1 MVADAADAHAPL
13 AVAAVVEVVVAD
25 NKVVV
30 VVVPVVAHDLG
41 VAGTL
46 LLRPEEVAIQD
57 ALVQSAKPKWQKPE
71 HHADFQVA
79 GSSGLDHG
87 DTLPTRD
94 QLPVSPIGF
103 GGSGFEALQVVQGCR
118 RCCASHC

>member
-57 ALVQSAKPKWQKPE
+57 ALVQSAKPKQKPE

-103 GGSGFEALQVVQGCR
+103 GGSGFEALQVVQGC
-118 RCCASHC
+118 ASHC